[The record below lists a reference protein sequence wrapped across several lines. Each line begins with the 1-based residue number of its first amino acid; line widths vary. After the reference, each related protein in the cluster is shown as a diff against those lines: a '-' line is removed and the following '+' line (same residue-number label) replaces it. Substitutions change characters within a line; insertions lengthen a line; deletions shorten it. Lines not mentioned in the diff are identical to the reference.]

1 MIEFVEIRRRK
12 YSGFVALLIVE
23 LLKTLFQPGQLLI
36 VFCNFAEDFKAR
48 KMKTMHKITGC
59 LLLAAVLGFCNCG
72 PKLPELP
79 VEEVKPYFAD
89 AAKTKAIDTAFYEV
103 KDAKGNKLG
112 TVLYSSP
119 YSDEVKGFN
128 GPTPLLIALNAEGR
142 IKNIVLL
149 ENQETP
155 KFAKHVE
162 DGGLYEAWN
171 GLTAEEALGK
181 EVDAISGATYTSNGV
196 KNSLK
201 ARLEAYQRQLKK

>member
-1 MIEFVEIRRRK
+1 
-12 YSGFVALLIVE
+12 
-23 LLKTLFQPGQLLI
+23 
-36 VFCNFAEDFKAR
+36 
-48 KMKTMHKITGC
+48 MHKITGC
-59 LLLAAVLGFCNCG
+59 LLLAAALGFCNCG

-79 VEEVKPYFAD
+79 VAEVKPYFAD

-103 KDAKGNKLG
+103 KDTKGNKLG

-128 GPTPLLIALNAEGR
+128 GPTPLLIALDAEGR
-142 IKNIVLL
+142 IKNVVML

-155 KFAKHVE
+155 KFAQHVA
-162 DGGLYEAWN
+162 DGGLFEAWN
-171 GLTAEEALGK
+171 GLTPDEALGK
-181 EVDAISGATYTSNGV
+181 EVDAVSGATYTSNGV